1 MKTNLFFII
10 VITGISLSLAAF
22 STKKQALANHYIQLP
37 NECKP
42 IPVTHCIPGA
52 PIQCIEIDPVTGNAW
67 PVYLQQSPS
76 APAFC
81 EVPLG
86 CYE

>member
-1 MKTNLFFII
+1 MKTNLFFIF

-22 STKKQALANHYIQLP
+22 STKKQVLAVNYIQLQ

-42 IPVTHCIPGA
+42 IPRTHCIPGA
-52 PIQCIEIDPVTGNAW
+52 PIPCTDTDPVTWNTY

-76 APAFC
+76 ESAFC
-81 EVPLG
+81 QVLLG
-86 CYE
+86 YYE